1 MTAGDAQSEC
11 GRTGEFLGDTEAEA
25 EAEAEVE
32 AEAEAEAEET
42 TEESAGSCG
51 YEPASRAAGGAKIA
65 ASH

>member
-32 AEAEAEAEET
+32 TAATEAEET